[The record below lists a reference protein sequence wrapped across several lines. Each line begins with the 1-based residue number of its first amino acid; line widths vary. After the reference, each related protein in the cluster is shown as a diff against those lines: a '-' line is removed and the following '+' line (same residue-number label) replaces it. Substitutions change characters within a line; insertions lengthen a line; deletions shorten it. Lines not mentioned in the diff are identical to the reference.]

1 MGKVR
6 VGLCAAVAAL
16 VLAGCTAGV
25 GGTAVPAGEEPLTS
39 ASLGE
44 MTSVEPCSLTGP
56 AAFSEVGTAQMPGM
70 PTFDECRV
78 TVTVDGGHAY
88 VWVGLLRDETAMP
101 DTLDRLDEP
110 GRGTAISSL
119 DGTCDAALVL
129 ADGVALT
136 AWAEPAYGSRLDG
149 DMLCALT
156 ESALRGA
163 YQVLD
168 SGRVRHRVPE
178 VSSLGVLDACDV
190 VRTRDAATVLGL
202 DSVAESPYPGG
213 HRCRYGDPDG
223 DAPRVDVEFHVAV
236 AADAVGVPAGTV
248 TETIAGR
255 ETWLVGHRDGDRVV
269 CTAVTEHVAFAGG
282 TGTLEFAVLRVV
294 AIPRR
299 GRDVCGS
306 ARTLAGLGWPELP
319 RLA

>member
-1 MGKVR
+1 MRKVR

-25 GGTAVPAGEEPLTS
+25 GGRAVPTGEEPLTS

-44 MTSVEPCSLTGP
+44 LTSVEPCSLTGP
-56 AAFSEVGTAQMPGM
+56 AAFAEVGTARMPGM

-78 TVTVDGGHAY
+78 TVAVDGGHAY
-88 VWVGLLRDETAMP
+88 VWVGLLRDATVLP
-101 DTLDRLDEP
+101 SRLDRIDEP
-110 GRGTAISSL
+110 GRGTFISSL

-136 AWAEPAYGSRLDG
+136 AWAEPAYDSRLDG
-149 DMLCALT
+149 DTLCALT

-190 VRTRDAATVLGL
+190 LRTRDTATVLGV

-213 HRCRYGDPDG
+213 HRCRFGDG

-236 AADAVGVPAGTV
+236 AADAVGVPAGTG
-248 TETIAGR
+248 TEIIAGR
-255 ETWLVGHRDGDRVV
+255 QTWLVGPRRDGDRVV
-269 CTAVTEHVAFAGG
+269 CTAVTEHVAFAPG

-294 AIPRR
+294 EVPRR